1 MSNVWFASH
10 MNTPLHSTKKKHYWG
25 LPMFQGWWD
34 GVVKSFK
41 AKDNL
46 GAWVWWQMPAC
57 ISW

>member
-1 MSNVWFASH
+1 